1 MTPTDVIE
9 RFAQLLSTGD
19 VGAAVELYEPEAAF
33 AVQPGELAVGRTAI
47 GAALVQFAALRP
59 MLTSDIQEVV
69 DIGDLAL
76 VVNRWTLDGRDPD
89 GTPVHLEG
97 RSADVLRRAE
107 TGEWRIAIDDPWG
120 GAIGT

>member
-89 GTPVHLEG
+89 GNNVEAVCHAPE
-97 RSADVLRRAE
+97 
-107 TGEWRIAIDDPWG
+107 
-120 GAIGT
+120 